1 MTTSTLNPNMLAAF
15 RRTVV
20 KMSVPWLRWGVR
32 MKRSTFSVGRCMQA
46 LVSLLSKAQHCFS
59 TVVVPP
65 QLHGLTGIVGRKYSA
80 VNPYHTAKINYK
92 VVCEGG
98 GQQDINQSTREFG

>member
-1 MTTSTLNPNMLAAF
+1 MCFIWTFSGLFKSFVYAYQG
-15 RRTVV
+15 
-20 KMSVPWLRWGVR
+20 SVYVENN
-32 MKRSTFSVGRCMQA
+32 SVGRCMQA
-46 LVSLLSKAQHCFS
+46 LASLLSKAQHCFS
-59 TVVVPP
+59 TVVVLP

-80 VNPYHTAKINYK
+80 VNPYHTAKIYYK